1 MTDKTFRRPF
11 RLEGLAFGEWRLQ
24 STFATREAA
33 VSWLR
38 ARPTRIIDT
47 RTGQDVTTES
57 EPIADPEARVLAA
70 EVAARGYRERAEKAE
85 AERDALAAQIER
97 VRALH
102 RPVGVERVG
111 TRNALVQVCEEC
123 WTVGHEMFPD
133 ASLGDEDYEACA
145 WPCGAVRALD
155 GEGGE

>member
-1 MTDKTFRRPF
+1 M
-11 RLEGLAFGEWRLQ
+11 
-24 STFATREAA
+24 REARDNA
-33 VSWLR
+33 RTEVERLTAR
-38 ARPTRIIDT
+38 A
-47 RTGQDVTTES
+47 
-57 EPIADPEARVLAA
+57 
-70 EVAARGYRERAEKAE
+70 
-85 AERDALAAQIER
+85 ER

-155 GEGGE
+155 GEGGVTLTEGQP

>member
-1 MTDKTFRRPF
+1 MTSKPFRRPF
-11 RLEGLAFGEWRLQ
+11 RLEAEVGVGWRCQ

-70 EVAARGYRERAEKAE
+70 EVAARGYVCRECDQPERGGSRRVAPYPCPTVTAITE
-85 AERDALAAQIER
+85 ALEER
-97 VRALH
+97 
-102 RPVGVERVG
+102 
-111 TRNALVQVCEEC
+111 
-123 WTVGHEMFPD
+123 
-133 ASLGDEDYEACA
+133 
-145 WPCGAVRALD
+145 
-155 GEGGE
+155 